1 MIKLNNDND
10 MNKWLMWMLLGISA
24 LILNWTI
31 IGCGCIIYGVYLSDD
46 VDRDGNSLG
55 NRLE

>member
-1 MIKLNNDND
+1 M
-10 MNKWLMWMLLGISA
+10 MERNKWLMWMLIGISC

-31 IGCGCIIYGVYLSDD
+31 VGCGCIIYAMFISDD
-46 VDRDGNSLG
+46 VDRDGNSFN